1 MHTIL
6 FTHKLTAIWVK
17 LVITACAFC
26 VGHWFCGVQSWGFPR
41 SFLWRTGW
49 ARVNF
54 MVQVLEVNDGASWT
68 YHFYPRASFLQWC
81 LVKVPGN
88 KWFSSNHELNLLW
101 SLMKSSQDQFWE
113 GYRLMALSQLRLGRI
128 GLACLSYDSRLG
140 AAYREA
146 IHEDMVRGTSYK
158 YREQIWYGQ
167 GDIWWITFPKG
178 WWLKTM
184 NCSCGMQKYM
194 GVRNFVC

>member
-26 VGHWFCGVQSWGFPR
+26 AGHWFCGVQSWGFPK

-54 MVQVLEVNDGASWT
+54 MVQVLEVNHGASWT
-68 YHFYPRASFLQWC
+68 YHFYQRASFLQWC

-88 KWFSSNHELNLLW
+88 RWFSSNHELNLQW
-101 SLMKSSQDQFWE
+101 SLMKGPRDQFWE

-128 GLACLSYDSRLG
+128 GLACLSYGSRLG
-140 AAYREA
+140 AAYRGA
-146 IHEDMVRGTSYK
+146 IHEDMVRSTSYK
-158 YREQIWYGQ
+158 YREQIW
-167 GDIWWITFPKG
+167 IWTG
-178 WWLKTM
+178 RHMM
-184 NCSCGMQKYM
+184 NNISQRLMMTEDYELWNANK
-194 GVRNFVC
+194 FW